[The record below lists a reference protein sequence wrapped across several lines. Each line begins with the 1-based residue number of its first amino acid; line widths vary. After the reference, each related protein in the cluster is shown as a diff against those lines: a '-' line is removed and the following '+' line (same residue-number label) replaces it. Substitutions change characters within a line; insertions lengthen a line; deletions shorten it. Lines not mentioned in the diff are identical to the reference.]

1 MCSRS
6 LPPEVNC
13 SDWRNKVDNMND
25 KSKQAIFNLPNTL
38 TLFRI
43 ACIPLLVILLFF
55 PRKTTSFL
63 AALVFALASISDLLD
78 GFIARR
84 RQLVTTLG
92 KFLDPL
98 ADKLVVSAALIMLI
112 PLGRVPAWMVV
123 VIVGRELAITGLRTV
138 AGSEGKVISAD
149 YLGKQKMVFQIVAI
163 LGLLLHYEYYGVN
176 FHAVGMFFMWLAVVM
191 TLWSGFN
198 YFRNFWHMLEE
209 KEADQSHSD

>member
-1 MCSRS
+1 
-6 LPPEVNC
+6 
-13 SDWRNKVDNMND
+13 MND
-25 KSKQAIFNLPNTL
+25 EGKQAIFNLPNTL

-55 PRKTTSFL
+55 PHKTTSFL
-63 AALVFALASISDLLD
+63 AALVFTLASISDLLD
-78 GFIARR
+78 GFFARR

-138 AGSEGKVISAD
+138 AVSEGKVISAD

-191 TLWSGFN
+191 TLWSGVN
-198 YFRNFWHMLEE
+198 YFRNFWHVLEE
-209 KEADQSHSD
+209 NDSNSSDSQQKDDL